1 MIGLATMMS
10 ESSDILEKWLSVQ
23 AYKHDGRLHRQ
34 WSPGYCLEET
44 DDYWALASKASLV
57 IEDDGRHWMTKENA
71 IFLLYKKAWMNV
83 ICMFKE
89 SGGICYYANIA
100 SPTIFDGGYLRY
112 IDYDLDLKLYPD
124 HTIKA
129 LDENEFENNI
139 VRYGYSPEL
148 GGAIRRSFQEIRA
161 AMQEGRFPFSDAD
174 IESMY
179 ARFLSETKPFIPH
192 S

>member
-1 MIGLATMMS
+1 MD
-10 ESSDILEKWLSVQ
+10 ESSDILKKWLTVQ

-34 WSPGYCLEET
+34 WSPGYCVEET
-44 DDYWALASKASLV
+44 ENYWAIASKASLV

-71 IFLLYKKAWMNV
+71 VFLLFKNMWMNI

-89 SGGICYYANIA
+89 GGGICYYANIA
-100 SPTIFDGGYLRY
+100 SPTIFDEGYLRY

-124 HTIKA
+124 HVIKA

-148 GGAIRRSFQEIRA
+148 VDAIRHSFNEIRSLMTA
-161 AMQEGRFPFSDAD
+161 GKFPFSDEA
-174 IESMY
+174 IRALY
-179 ARFLSETKPFIPH
+179 ARFLTESKPFIPH